1 MKLSHFVLLCR
12 EWRGGTQLH
21 YKCWKAFTIIFYL
34 EIAKI
39 TLFHHCA
46 VHMKCL
52 NLPDLLQTHA
62 EMKEIEHLALFAPS
76 RVHICMINDC
86 SPQHFTLAHF
96 TDGLADKK
104 LCPSAVCSGGKKWDL
119 WPLGCL
125 TVVFQNGT
133 LPYFGSR
140 YSAQLWPIGQHWG
153 KFYGAVCLTLAQNF
167 HWRII
172 WRGIG
177 LWAH

>member
-34 EIAKI
+34 EIAK
-39 TLFHHCA
+39 TSLFDFHHCA
-46 VHMKCL
+46 LHMKCSH
-52 NLPDLLQTHA
+52 LPDLLQTYA

-119 WPLGCL
+119 WPLCCL
-125 TVVFQNGT
+125 TVVFKTAHCPILERAVVHNCGQSGNT
-133 LPYFGSR
+133 EANFMELYVWLWLRIFTEESFG
-140 YSAQLWPIGQHWG
+140 AE
-153 KFYGAVCLTLAQNF
+153 
-167 HWRII
+167 
-172 WRGIG
+172 
-177 LWAH
+177 